1 MKRKALVI
9 LAVVAASGVCRA
21 DTPQYPTPLATDANT
36 RFLYQF
42 NETSGTTANDT
53 GPAGRNAVYG
63 PDVILGQPTVFET
76 GNSIMSQEKIL
87 LNSATYWQAPLG
99 SAKTS
104 ILSTDIYQN
113 DFTVQMWV
121 NWNGNPPA
129 NQVRTLFAIQPIGT
143 TDVDVR
149 FGILA
154 NDNPFHPNGLTI
166 LDGSGV
172 NLAFDEGGTAWA
184 VDTWYHVALVVD
196 YQGPD
201 TNYKIYWT
209 AEGLTTPSLVRDY
222 TRPEGITLSSSMND
236 RQLIIG
242 QEYGDSGKRFWP
254 GEIDGFKFSNKA
266 LTSDELDDTLQLIPE
281 PASAL
286 LLMSGLVA
294 AWKLRRRG

>member
-1 MKRKALVI
+1 MKQFKALVGI
-9 LAVVAASGVCRA
+9 VLLSSGVCRA
-21 DTPQYPTPLATDANT
+21 QYPTPLATDANT

-42 NETSGTTANDT
+42 NETSGTTAFDT
-53 GPAGRNAVYG
+53 SGANRHATYG
-63 PDVILGQPTVFET
+63 PDVILSQPTVFET
-76 GNSIMSQEKIL
+76 GKSIISQEKIL
-87 LNSATYWQAPLG
+87 LNSATYWQAPAG

-104 ILSTDIYQN
+104 ILSTDIFQN

-121 NWNGNPPA
+121 NWNGNAPL
-129 NQVRTLFAIQPIGT
+129 NQVRTLFAIQPIST

-149 FGILA
+149 FGILPT
-154 NDNPFHPNGLTI
+154 DNPFHPNGLTV
-166 LDGSGV
+166 LDGSGT
-172 NLAFDEGGTAWA
+172 NLAFDEGGTAWQ

-196 YQGPD
+196 YLESFD

-209 AEGLTTPSLVRDY
+209 PEGITTPSLVRDY
-222 TRPEGITLSSSMND
+222 TRPAGITLSSSTND